1 MTEPAI
7 TPELVA
13 KHNLTP
19 EEYAH
24 AKEILGGREPS
35 YTELGIFSVMWSEH
49 CSYKNTRPLLKTFPT
64 KSPKILVGAGEENAG
79 IIDIGDG
86 LAIAFKIESHNHPSA
101 VEPFQGAA
109 TGVGGIVRDIFTMGA
124 RPVCAVN
131 SLRFG
136 PITKEII
143 PKNGKNKSIESV
155 QITQAGKIHFGVEV
169 IILSEQQ
176 IAADVIAAVPTHIA
190 KKYHVVPVSKKKNS
204 LTIALADPSDFATID
219 NLTHLLQSELEIKTS
234 SPEEIEAAIKKY
246 YSGNSETNGVQN
258 QIANN
263 RRLFAEVV
271 SGIAHYGNC
280 FGIPTIAG
288 EVYFDKSYE
297 GNPLVNAFC
306 LGVLRHEQI
315 ARGAAKGI
323 GNPVFYVGPA
333 TGRDG
338 LAGAAFA
345 SKDLTEES
353 AEQQRGAVQV
363 GDPFMEKLVCEAC
376 LELLATGC
384 VAGIQDM
391 GAAGLTCST
400 CETAARA
407 GTGIEIELDKVPQRA
422 PNMTS
427 YEIMLSESQERMLII
442 VHKGREA
449 EVKRIFDKWDL
460 PWAEVGFVTDT
471 GRMVVRHGGKIVA
484 DIPAKKIADE
494 SPVYQRESSEPE
506 YLKAVRAFRLDG
518 IPDTKTPADDLKKLL
533 AWPSIAS
540 KNWVYRQYDH
550 QVRDGSVVLPGSDAA
565 VIRIKSDSLP
575 VMGGTGDSPVAS
587 GNLPEASGRLVAG
600 QNRPVAC
607 STQIPEKLIAMTVD
621 CNGVYV
627 YLDPYEGAKAVV
639 TEACRNLACSGAVP
653 LGATD
658 NLNMANPHKPELFW
672 QMRESVR
679 GLAEACKFFNA
690 PVTGGNCSLYNQ
702 NPSGPIDPTPTVAVV
717 GIVEKLE
724 HVTTQW
730 FKDEGDA
737 IILLGEIVDA
747 NDPILGL
754 GGSAYLQVIH
764 GKKTGS
770 PPRCDLETAKTLHTT
785 LLGLI
790 QSGLVKSAHDCSDG
804 GLAVALA
811 ESCISQLIARETPR
825 LIGATIDLSKVGQAS
840 SLSEKETHRQDACAT
855 MRLDAFLFGET
866 QSRVVISCKPLDTV
880 KVVER
885 AKLMGVP
892 AIQIG
897 KVGGDKL
904 TVKTTSGEF
913 SAPLIELHDAW
924 WNSIARA
931 MA

>member
-1 MTEPAI
+1 MSEPAI
-7 TPELVA
+7 TPELVQ

-19 EEYAH
+19 EEFAH

-86 LAIAFKIESHNHPSA
+86 IAIAFKIESHNHPSA

-136 PITKEII
+136 PIT
-143 PKNGKNKSIESV
+143 
-155 QITQAGKIHFGVEV
+155 
-169 IILSEQQ
+169 SER
-176 IAADVIAAVPTHIA
+176 
-190 KKYHVVPVSKKKNS
+190 
-204 LTIALADPSDFATID
+204 
-219 NLTHLLQSELEIKTS
+219 
-234 SPEEIEAAIKKY
+234 
-246 YSGNSETNGVQN
+246 GNSILPLLGAEGRGESAPPPSNDSE
-258 QIANN
+258 IANN
-263 RRLFAEVV
+263 RRLFSGVV

-280 FGIPTIAG
+280 FGIPTLAG

-345 SKDLTEES
+345 SQDLTDES
-353 AEQQRGAVQV
+353 AQQQRGAVQV

-442 VHKGREA
+442 VKKGHEA

-460 PWAEVGFVTDT
+460 PWAEIGFVTDT
-471 GRMVVRHGGKIVA
+471 GRMVVRHGGKIIA

-494 SPVYQRESSEPE
+494 SPIYQRESREPA
-506 YLKAVRAFRLDG
+506 YLAEVREFRLDA
-518 IPDTKTPADDLKKLL
+518 IPDTTDAIAKLKTLL
-533 AWPSIAS
+533 AWPTIAS

-550 QVRDGSVVLPGSDAA
+550 MVRDNTIVAPGSDAA
-565 VIRIKSDSLP
+565 VLRIK
-575 VMGGTGDSPVAS
+575 GDSVPENNANGKPV
-587 GNLPEASGRLVAG
+587 PD
-600 QNRPVAC
+600 
-607 STQIPEKLIAMTVD
+607 KFIAISVD
-621 CNGVYV
+621 CNGGYV
-627 YLDPYEGAKAVV
+627 YLDPYEGGKIAVA
-639 TEACRNLACSGAVP
+639 EACRNLACSGAVP

-658 NLNMANPHKPELFW
+658 NLNFANPHNPELFF
-672 QMRESVR
+672 QLKESVR
-679 GLAEACKFFNA
+679 GLAEACKYFNA

-702 NPSGPIDPTPTVAVV
+702 SPNGPIDPTPTVAVV
-717 GIVEKLE
+717 GIIEKPE
-724 HVTTQW
+724 HITTQW

-737 IILLGEIVDA
+737 ILLLGEIADTG
-747 NDPILGL
+747 DQLQGL
-754 GGSAYLQVIH
+754 GGSAYLKVIH
-764 GKKTGS
+764 GKKTGT
-770 PPRCDLETAKTLHTT
+770 PPRLDLEKEKSLHDA
-785 LLGLI
+785 LRGWIAQGLI
-790 QSGLVKSAHDCSDG
+790 KSAHDCSEG

-811 ESCISQLIARETPR
+811 ESCISQQTARETPR
-825 LIGATIDLSKVGQAS
+825 LIGATIDFS
-840 SLSEKETHRQDACAT
+840 STKEA
-855 MRLDAFLFGET
+855 RLDALLFGET
-866 QSRVVISCKPLDTV
+866 QSRIVISATAHNAV
-880 KVVER
+880 KVLGQ
-885 AKLMGVP
+885 AKVLGVS
-892 AIQIG
+892 AMQIG
-897 KVGGDKL
+897 KVGGNDLKI
-904 TVKTTSGEF
+904 KTAAAEF
-913 SAPLIELHDAW
+913 AWPLAELYDGW

-931 MA
+931 MK

>member
-24 AKEILGGREPS
+24 AVEILGRTPS

-49 CSYKNTRPLLKTFPT
+49 CSYKNTKPLLKTFPT

-86 LAIAFKIESHNHPSA
+86 IAIAFKIESHNHPSA
-101 VEPFQGAA
+101 VEPFQGAT

-136 PITKEII
+136 PITDER
-143 PKNGKNKSIESV
+143 PPSPRPSPPGEGEAGGSNGQVRTISATASATGRPLPGGEGRGEGEQSTSAEGANLKS
-155 QITQAGKIHFGVEV
+155 
-169 IILSEQQ
+169 
-176 IAADVIAAVPTHIA
+176 
-190 KKYHVVPVSKKKNS
+190 
-204 LTIALADPSDFATID
+204 
-219 NLTHLLQSELEIKTS
+219 
-234 SPEEIEAAIKKY
+234 
-246 YSGNSETNGVQN
+246 

-263 RRLFAEVV
+263 KRLFSGVV

-280 FGIPTIAG
+280 FGIPTVGG
-288 EVYFDKSYE
+288 EVYFDKTYQ

-315 ARGAAKGI
+315 TRGAAKGV

-345 SKDLTEES
+345 SQDLTEES

-384 VAGIQDM
+384 VAGMQDM

-400 CETAARA
+400 CEMAARA

-422 PNMTS
+422 PNMSS
-427 YEIMLSESQERMLII
+427 YEIMLSESQERMLIV
-442 VHKGREA
+442 VHKGREE

-460 PWAEVGFVTDT
+460 PWSEIGIITDT
-471 GRMVVRHGGKIVA
+471 GHMKVRHGGKLVV
-484 DIPAKKIADE
+484 DIPARKIADE
-494 SPVYQRESSEPE
+494 SPVYQREAVEPA
-506 YLKAVRAFRLDG
+506 YLKDVRAFRLDG
-518 IPDTKTPADDLKKLL
+518 IADTTTPADDLKKLL

-565 VIRIKSDSLP
+565 VIRIKTDSLP
-575 VMGGTGDSPVAS
+575 VMSAELAAKVGDPTVS
-587 GNLPEASGRLVAG
+587 
-600 QNRPVAC
+600 
-607 STQIPEKLIAMTVD
+607 EKLIAMTVD
-621 CNGVYV
+621 CNGGYV
-627 YLDPYEGAKAVV
+627 YLDPYEGAKIAVA
-639 TEACRNLACSGAVP
+639 EACRNLACSGALP

-658 NLNMANPHKPELFW
+658 NLNMPSPLKPELFW
-672 QMRESVR
+672 QIKESVR
-679 GLAEACKFFNA
+679 GLAEGCKAFNA

-702 NPSGPIDPTPTVAVV
+702 SPAGPIDPTPTISVV
-717 GIVEKLE
+717 GLIEKLE

-737 IILLGEIVDA
+737 IILLGEVVDQA
-747 NDPILGL
+747 DPIFGL

-764 GKKTGS
+764 GQKNGS
-770 PPRCDLETAKTLHTT
+770 PPRCDLEVAKTLHTT
-785 LLGLI
+785 LIGLI
-790 QSGLVKSAHDCSDG
+790 QSGLVKSAHDCSEG

-811 ESCISQLIARETPR
+811 ESCISQLIARDTPR
-825 LIGATIDLSKVGQAS
+825 LIGATIDLSAVAAVCDRRENGADTAPLQV
-840 SLSEKETHRQDACAT
+840 
-855 MRLDAFLFGET
+855 RLDALLFGET
-866 QSRVVISCKPLDTV
+866 QSRVVISCKALDAV

-885 AKLMGVP
+885 AKLMGVL
-892 AIQIG
+892 AARIG
-897 KVGGDKL
+897 TVGGDKL
-904 TVKTTSGEF
+904 TMKTASGEF
-913 SAPLIELHDAW
+913 SAPLTELHDPW

>member
-19 EEYAH
+19 DEYAH
-24 AKEILGGREPS
+24 AREILGGREPS

-136 PITKEII
+136 PITNGEGEIS
-143 PKNGKNKSIESV
+143 NLKSE
-155 QITQAGKIHFGVEV
+155 
-169 IILSEQQ
+169 
-176 IAADVIAAVPTHIA
+176 
-190 KKYHVVPVSKKKNS
+190 
-204 LTIALADPSDFATID
+204 
-219 NLTHLLQSELEIKTS
+219 
-234 SPEEIEAAIKKY
+234 
-246 YSGNSETNGVQN
+246 
-258 QIANN
+258 IANN
-263 RRLFAEVV
+263 RRLFAGVV

-315 ARGAAKGI
+315 TRGAAKGV

-345 SKDLTEES
+345 SQDLTEES

-384 VAGIQDM
+384 VAGMQDM

-400 CETAARA
+400 CEMAARA

-422 PNMTS
+422 PNMSS
-427 YEIMLSESQERMLII
+427 YEIMLSESQERMLIV
-442 VHKGREA
+442 VHKGRKE

-460 PWAEVGFVTDT
+460 PWSEIGIITNT
-471 GRMVVRHGGKIVA
+471 GHMVVRHGGKLIV

-494 SPVYQRESSEPE
+494 SPVYQRDAQEPE
-506 YLKAVRAFRLDG
+506 YLKAVRTFRLDG
-518 IPDTKTPADDLKKLL
+518 IADTKNPVDDLKKLL

-575 VMGGTGDSPVAS
+575 VMSAELAAKAGDPKVS
-587 GNLPEASGRLVAG
+587 
-600 QNRPVAC
+600 
-607 STQIPEKLIAMTVD
+607 EKLIAMTVD

-627 YLDPYEGAKAVV
+627 YLDPYEGGKAAV
-639 TEACRNLACSGAVP
+639 TEACRNLACSGAIP

-658 NLNMANPHKPELFW
+658 NLNMANPHKLELFW

-679 GLAEACKFFNA
+679 GLAEACKAFNA

-717 GIVEKLE
+717 GTVEKIE

-737 IILLGEIVDA
+737 IILLGEIMDKA
-747 NDPILGL
+747 DPILGL

-764 GKKTGS
+764 GRKTGS

-825 LIGATIDLSKVGQAS
+825 LIGATIDLSAMKDV
-840 SLSEKETHRQDACAT
+840 
-855 MRLDAFLFGET
+855 RLDALLFGET
-866 QSRVVISCKPLDTV
+866 QSRIVISCKPLDAV

-892 AIQIG
+892 AIQTG
-897 KVGGDKL
+897 KVGGEKL
-904 TVKTTSGEF
+904 TVKTATGEF
-913 SAPLIELHDAW
+913 SAPLTELHDAW

>member
-24 AKEILGGREPS
+24 AVEILGRTPS

-49 CSYKNTRPLLKTFPT
+49 CSYKNTKPLLKTFPT

-86 LAIAFKIESHNHPSA
+86 IAIAFKIESHNHPSA
-101 VEPFQGAA
+101 VEPFQGAT

-136 PITKEII
+136 PICSGGLRPPTDGEERR
-143 PKNGKNKSIESV
+143 SQSAA
-155 QITQAGKIHFGVEV
+155 TTA
-169 IILSEQQ
+169 SEE
-176 IAADVIAAVPTHIA
+176 A
-190 KKYHVVPVSKKKNS
+190 
-204 LTIALADPSDFATID
+204 
-219 NLTHLLQSELEIKTS
+219 ELK
-234 SPEEIEAAIKKY
+234 
-246 YSGNSETNGVQN
+246 
-258 QIANN
+258 NN
-263 RRLFAEVV
+263 RRLFSGVV

-280 FGIPTIAG
+280 FGIPTVAG
-288 EVYFDKSYE
+288 EVYFDKTYQ

-315 ARGAAKGI
+315 TRGAAKGV

-345 SKDLTEES
+345 SQDLTEES

-384 VAGIQDM
+384 VAGMQDM

-400 CETAARA
+400 CEMAARA

-422 PNMTS
+422 PNMSS
-427 YEIMLSESQERMLII
+427 YEIMLSESQERMLIV
-442 VHKGREA
+442 VHKGREE

-460 PWAEVGFVTDT
+460 PWSEIGIITDT
-471 GRMVVRHGGKIVA
+471 GHMKVRHGGKLVV
-484 DIPAKKIADE
+484 DIPTRKIADE
-494 SPVYQRESSEPE
+494 SPVYQREAVEPA
-506 YLKAVRAFRLDG
+506 YLKDVRAYRLDG
-518 IPDTKTPADDLKKLL
+518 IADTTTPADDLKKLL

-565 VIRIKSDSLP
+565 VIRIKTDSLP
-575 VMGGTGDSPVAS
+575 VMSAELAAKVGQASSLPSGEAAQSPNGQAGS
-587 GNLPEASGRLVAG
+587 LPYF
-600 QNRPVAC
+600 
-607 STQIPEKLIAMTVD
+607 EKLIAMTVD
-621 CNGVYV
+621 CNGGYV
-627 YLDPYEGAKAVV
+627 YLDPYEGAKIAVA
-639 TEACRNLACSGAVP
+639 EACRNLACSGALP

-658 NLNMANPHKPELFW
+658 NLNMPSPLKPELFW
-672 QMRESVR
+672 QIKESVR
-679 GLAEACKFFNA
+679 GLAEGCKVFNA

-702 NPSGPIDPTPTVAVV
+702 SPAGPIDPTPTISVV
-717 GIVEKLE
+717 GLIEKLE

-737 IILLGEIVDA
+737 IILLGEAVDNA
-747 NDPILGL
+747 DPIFGL
-754 GGSAYLQVIH
+754 GGSAYLQVVH
-764 GKKTGS
+764 GQKNGS
-770 PPRCDLETAKTLHTT
+770 PPRCDLEVAKTLHTT
-785 LLGLI
+785 LIGLI
-790 QSGLVKSAHDCSDG
+790 QSGLVKSAHDCSEG

-811 ESCISQLIARETPR
+811 ESCISQLIARDTPR
-825 LIGATIDLSKVGQAS
+825 LIGATVDLVAQAS
-840 SLSEKETHRQDACAT
+840 SLCVPAAGEKTETHRQDACAT
-855 MRLDAFLFGET
+855 TRLDALLFGET
-866 QSRVVISCKPLDTV
+866 QSRIVITCKPLDAV

-904 TVKTTSGEF
+904 TVKTASGEF
-913 SAPLIELHDAW
+913 SAPLTELHDAW

>member
-7 TPELVA
+7 IPELVA

-19 EEYAH
+19 DEYQ
-24 AKEILGGREPS
+24 KILEILGRAPC

-124 RPVCAVN
+124 RPVCAIN

-136 PITKEII
+136 PITG
-143 PKNGKNKSIESV
+143 NG
-155 QITQAGKIHFGVEV
+155 
-169 IILSEQQ
+169 
-176 IAADVIAAVPTHIA
+176 AA
-190 KKYHVVPVSKKKNS
+190 
-204 LTIALADPSDFATID
+204 
-219 NLTHLLQSELEIKTS
+219 
-234 SPEEIEAAIKKY
+234 
-246 YSGNSETNGVQN
+246 
-258 QIANN
+258 ANN
-263 RRLFAEVV
+263 RRLFAGVV
-271 SGIAHYGNC
+271 NGIAHYGNC

-376 LELLATGC
+376 LELLATGA

-407 GTGIEIELDKVPQRA
+407 GTGIEIELDKVPQRV
-422 PNMTS
+422 PNMSS

-442 VHKGREA
+442 VHKGREE

-460 PWAEVGFVTDT
+460 PWAEIGFVTDT
-471 GRMVVRHGGKIVA
+471 GRMVVKQHGNIVA

-494 SPVYQRESSEPE
+494 SPIYQRESAEPE
-506 YLKAVRAFRLDG
+506 YLKEVRAFRLDK
-518 IPDTKTPADDLKKLL
+518 ISDTTHPADDLKKLL

-550 QVRDGSVVLPGSDAA
+550 MVRDGSVVCPGSDAA
-565 VIRIKSDSLP
+565 VIRIKADSLP
-575 VMGGTGDSPVAS
+575 DAP
-587 GNLPEASGRLVAG
+587 NEKL
-600 QNRPVAC
+600 
-607 STQIPEKLIAMTVD
+607 PEKLIAMTVD
-621 CNGVYV
+621 CNGTYV
-627 YLDPYEGAKAVV
+627 YLDPYEGGKAAVA
-639 TEACRNLACSGAVP
+639 EACRNLACSGAVP
-653 LGATD
+653 LGVTD
-658 NLNMANPHKPELFW
+658 NLNFGNPLKPELFW
-672 QMRESVR
+672 QLKESVR
-679 GLAEACKFFNA
+679 GLAEACRVFNA

-702 NPSGPIDPTPTVAVV
+702 SPAGPIDPTPTVAVV
-717 GIVEKLE
+717 GLIEKPE
-724 HVTTQW
+724 YVTTQW

-737 IILLGEIVDA
+737 IILLGEIVDK
-747 NDPILGL
+747 NDPLLGL
-754 GGSAYLQVIH
+754 GGSAYLQVVH
-764 GKKTGS
+764 GRKTGT
-770 PPRCDLETAKTLHTT
+770 PPPCDLETAKTLHTT

-790 QSGLVKSAHDCSDG
+790 QSGLIKSTHDCSEG
-804 GLAVALA
+804 GLAVCLA

-825 LIGATIDLSKVGQAS
+825 LIGAQIDLSPLK
-840 SLSEKETHRQDACAT
+840 DI
-855 MRLDAFLFGET
+855 RLDALLFGET
-866 QSRVVISCKPLDTV
+866 HSRIVITCAPLNAI
-880 KVVER
+880 KVIER
-885 AKLMGVP
+885 AKLLGIP
-892 AIQIG
+892 AIQVG

-904 TVKTTSGEF
+904 AVKTSANEF
-913 SAPLIELHDAW
+913 SAALTELHDLW
-924 WNSIARA
+924 WNAIARA
-931 MA
+931 MG